1 LRATQQLSLFVV
13 VVAVLLWM
21 SWAILADQPP
31 VARFTCSGQPERSP
45 LSISFDASAFD
56 DLDGRIVIYFWTF
69 GDGYTG
75 SGQSIAHTY
84 AQAGCY
90 KVTLM
95 VIAEGGARDTL
106 SGLIYVPGVEEVYPF
121 GVEVGQAAPE
131 FALPNLDGTT
141 VRLADFRGQVVI
153 LDFWASWCAPC
164 VTTAPV
170 LEELCRHYQ
179 DDGVVLV
186 GVTIDRRVEDA
197 RQFLEDNGHTSMIA
211 LWGSLDTAREVKTLY
226 WVVEIPH
233 VFVIDRI
240 GVIRF
245 SGRAE
250 DLDAAHI
257 APWLQEDVICG
268 GIRAGGT
275 HDAGG

>member
-1 LRATQQLSLFVV
+1 MRATQRLSLFVV

-31 VARFTCSGQPERSP
+31 VARFTCSEQPERSP
-45 LSISFDASAFD
+45 LNVSFDASASND
-56 DLDGRIVIYFWTF
+56 PDGRIVIYFWTF

-121 GVEVGQAAPE
+121 GVQVGQAAPE
-131 FALPNLDGTT
+131 FALPDLDGTT

-170 LEELCRHYQ
+170 LEELFKHFQ

-197 RQFLEDNGHTSMIA
+197 RQFLEDNGHASMIA
-211 LWGSLDTAREVKTLY
+211 LWGSLETAREVKTLY
-226 WVVEIPH
+226 GVVEIPH

-245 SGRAE
+245 SRRAE

-257 APWLQEDVICG
+257 EPWLSEDTICG
-268 GIRAGGT
+268 GIRAAGT
-275 HDAGG
+275 QGAGG

>member
-1 LRATQQLSLFVV
+1 MRATQRLSFF
-13 VVAVLLWM
+13 AVMIAFSLSM
-21 SWAILADQPP
+21 SLAILGDQPP
-31 VARFTCSGQPERSP
+31 VARFTCSEQPEQLP
-45 LSISFDASAFD
+45 LNVFFDAAASD
-56 DLDGRIVIYFWTF
+56 YPDGWIVIYFWTF

-121 GVEVGQAAPE
+121 GVQVGQAAPE
-131 FALPNLDGTT
+131 FALADLDGTT
-141 VRLADFRGQVVI
+141 VRIADFRGQVVI

-164 VTTAPV
+164 ATTAPV
-170 LEELCRHYQ
+170 LEELCRQFQ

-197 RQFLEDNGHTSMIA
+197 GRFLADNGYTSMIA
-211 LWGSLDTAREVKTLY
+211 LWGSLDAAREVKALY
-226 WVVEIPH
+226 GVVEIPH

-245 SGRAE
+245 AGRAE
-250 DLDAAHI
+250 ELDAAHVE
-257 APWLQEDVICG
+257 PWLREDVICG

-275 HDAGG
+275 QGAGG

>member
-13 VVAVLLWM
+13 VVAALFWM
-21 SWAILADQPP
+21 SWAILAGQPP
-31 VARFTCSGQPERSP
+31 VAHFTCNGQPEGSP
-45 LSISFDASAFD
+45 LSISFDASACD
-56 DLDGRIVIYFWTF
+56 DPDGRIVIYFWTF

-84 AQAGCY
+84 PQAGCY

-153 LDFWASWCAPC
+153 LDFC
-164 VTTAPV
+164 V
-170 LEELCRHYQ
+170 LGC
-179 DDGVVLV
+179 G
-186 GVTIDRRVEDA
+186 
-197 RQFLEDNGHTSMIA
+197 
-211 LWGSLDTAREVKTLY
+211 DTARLRHR
-226 WVVEIPH
+226 PH
-233 VFVIDRI
+233 RSHPILRT
-240 GVIRF
+240 
-245 SGRAE
+245 SGRPRRRSHRAVVARGC
-250 DLDAAHI
+250 DLWRHSRGRD
-257 APWLQEDVICG
+257 
-268 GIRAGGT
+268 T
-275 HDAGG
+275 

>member
-1 LRATQQLSLFVV
+1 MKATQRLSLFLA
-13 VVAVLLWM
+13 VVAASLLM
-21 SWAILADQPP
+21 SWAILGYQPS
-31 VARFTCSGQPERSP
+31 VAHFTCSEQPEESP
-45 LSISFDASAFD
+45 FSAYFDASSCED
-56 DLDGRIVIYFWTF
+56 PDGRIVIYFWTF

-106 SGLIYVPGVEEVYPF
+106 SGLIRVPGATEVFAF
-121 GVEVGQAAPE
+121 GVKVGQAAPE
-131 FALPNLDGTT
+131 FALPDLDGTT
-141 VRLADFRGQVVI
+141 VRIADFRGQVVI

-170 LEELCRHYQ
+170 LEELCEHFQ
-179 DDGVVLV
+179 DEGVVLV

-211 LWGSLDTAREVKTLY
+211 LWGSLDAARKVKALY
-226 WVVEIPH
+226 GVVEIPH

-250 DLDAAHI
+250 DLDDTHI
-257 APWLQEDVICG
+257 APWLREDVNCG
-268 GIRAGGT
+268 GIRAAGAQR
-275 HDAGG
+275 AGG

>member
-1 LRATQQLSLFVV
+1 MRATQRLSFFAVII
-13 VVAVLLWM
+13 AVLLSM
-21 SWAILADQPP
+21 SWAILGDQPP
-31 VARFTCSGQPERSP
+31 VAHFTCSEQVEGSP
-45 LSISFDASAFD
+45 LNVFFDASASED
-56 DLDGRIVIYFWTF
+56 PDGRIVIYFWTF

-75 SGQSIAHTY
+75 SGQSIAHAY

-95 VIAEGGARDTL
+95 VIAKGGARDTL
-106 SGLIYVPGVEEVYPF
+106 SGLIDVPEVEEVYPF
-121 GVEVGQAAPE
+121 GVQVGQAAPE
-131 FALPNLDGTT
+131 FALPDLDGTT
-141 VRLADFRGQVVI
+141 VSIADFRGQVVI

-164 VTTAPV
+164 VTTASV
-170 LEELCRHYQ
+170 LEELCKHFQ

-197 RQFLEDNGHTSMIA
+197 GQFLEDNGHTSMIA
-211 LWGSLDTAREVKTLY
+211 LWGSLDAAREVKALY
-226 WVVEIPH
+226 GVVEIPH

-250 DLDAAHI
+250 ELHATHI
-257 APWLQEDVICG
+257 EPWLHDDVSCG
-268 GIRAGGT
+268 GTGATGTQAAGG
-275 HDAGG
+275 

>member
-1 LRATQQLSLFVV
+1 
-13 VVAVLLWM
+13 M
-21 SWAILADQPP
+21 SWTILGDRPP
-31 VARFTCSGQPERSP
+31 AAHFTCSEQPEGSS
-45 LSISFDASAFD
+45 LSVSLDASSSD
-56 DLDGRIVIYFWTF
+56 DPDGRIVIYFWTF

-75 SGQSIAHTY
+75 SGQCIAHTY

-106 SGLIYVPGVEEVYPF
+106 SGLVYVPGVEEVYPF
-121 GVEVGQAAPE
+121 GVQVGQAAPE
-131 FALPNLDGTT
+131 FSLPDLDGTT
-141 VRLADFRGQVVI
+141 VRIADFRGQVVI

-164 VTTAPV
+164 VTTSPV

-179 DDGVVLV
+179 DDGVILV

-211 LWGSLDTAREVKTLY
+211 LWGSLDAARKVKALY
-226 WVVEIPH
+226 AVVEIPH
-233 VFVIDRI
+233 VFVIDRMGI
-240 GVIRF
+240 IRF
-245 SGRAE
+245 SGRAK

-257 APWLQEDVICG
+257 EPWLQGDVICG
-268 GIRAGGT
+268 STRAAGAQGAGG
-275 HDAGG
+275 

>member
-1 LRATQQLSLFVV
+1 
-13 VVAVLLWM
+13 M
-21 SWAILADQPP
+21 SWAILAGQPP
-31 VARFTCSGQPERSP
+31 VARFTCSGQPERLP
-45 LSISFDASAFD
+45 LSVLFDASACD
-56 DLDGRIVIYFWTF
+56 DPDGRIVICFWTF

-84 AQAGCY
+84 AQASCY

-106 SGLIYVPGVEEVYPF
+106 SGLVYVPGVEEVYPF

-170 LEELCRHYQ
+170 LEELCEHYQ
-179 DDGVVLV
+179 DGGVVLV

-211 LWGSLDTAREVKTLY
+211 LWGSLDTAREVKALY
-226 WVVEIPH
+226 GVVEIPH

-240 GVIRF
+240 GFIRF
-245 SGRAE
+245 SGRA
-250 DLDAAHI
+250 
-257 APWLQEDVICG
+257 
-268 GIRAGGT
+268 
-275 HDAGG
+275 

>member
-1 LRATQQLSLFVV
+1 MTATQRLSLF
-13 VVAVLLWM
+13 AVMIACSLSM
-21 SWAILADQPP
+21 SLAILGDQPP
-31 VARFTCSGQPERSP
+31 VARFTCSEQPERSP
-45 LSISFDASAFD
+45 LNVFFDAATSEDA
-56 DLDGRIVIYFWTF
+56 DGRIVIYFWTF

-84 AQAGCY
+84 AEAGCY

-95 VIAEGGARDTL
+95 VIAEGGAKDTV

-121 GVEVGQAAPE
+121 GVQVGHAAPE
-131 FALPNLDGTT
+131 FALPDLDGTT
-141 VRLADFRGQVVI
+141 VRIADFRGQVVI

-170 LEELCRHYQ
+170 LEELCQHFQ

-197 RQFLEDNGHTSMIA
+197 RQFQEDNGYTSMIA
-211 LWGSLDTAREVKTLY
+211 LWGSLDAAREVKALY
-226 WVVEIPH
+226 GVGEIPH

-250 DLDAAHI
+250 ELDAAHI
-257 APWLQEDVICG
+257 EPWLYGDVTYGEIWEAEAQA
-268 GIRAGGT
+268 AGG
-275 HDAGG
+275 